1 MQSAAGG
8 WVTGKEDMEQ
18 GRCSSGKREGR
29 KRTPRNW
36 PVECPRTGPLE
47 RGAGEVFL
55 PAGHDNL
62 ALR

>member
-1 MQSAAGG
+1 MKCGVMADRGEPEMFA
-8 WVTGKEDMEQ
+8 VAFHVAH
-18 GRCSSGKREGR
+18 
-29 KRTPRNW
+29 P